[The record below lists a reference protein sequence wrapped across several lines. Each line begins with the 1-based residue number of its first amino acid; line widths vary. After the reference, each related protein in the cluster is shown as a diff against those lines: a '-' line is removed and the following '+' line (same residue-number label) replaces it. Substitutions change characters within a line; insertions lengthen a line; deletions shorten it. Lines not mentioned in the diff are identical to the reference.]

1 MKKLKRAKRRFKGFT
16 LGLDVHEKYIEY
28 AVINQRGD
36 DAGKGQIRSEWKEI
50 EKVVQAWRKKGRVQV
65 GFESSGSCYWVFD
78 RLVAE
83 LGRKQV
89 RVAHA
94 GKVRVI
100 AESGEKNDEN
110 DAWWVAYL
118 LWDRRLPE
126 SYLPEGVL
134 RELRIAGREYRYVTE
149 LRADLLRRIRSQLRQ
164 EGRKLPK
171 QWTTSKVKR
180 KLTREEIRKVE
191 GTRGQAVRLLYREIM
206 ALGKVMRFWRKKM
219 RELAASLP
227 EVKTIQEEM
236 PGLKAVTGTLAY
248 GELGDPRRFKS
259 EKAYAKATGL
269 TPLNRESGGKKIRGP
284 ISKAGSVH
292 ARWAFT
298 RAILGCLRCRKGPG
312 LAIGNWVRHR
322 MGKKLKKVVI
332 VAAARKLA
340 EGVWRLFNYGE
351 VFDLARAFP
360 QPKHARP

>member
-1 MKKLKRAKRRFKGFT
+1 MKKLKRAKKRFKGVT
-16 LGLDVHEKYIEY
+16 LGFDAHENFIEY

-36 DAGKGQIRSEWKEI
+36 DEAKGRIGTQWKEI
-50 EKVVQAWRKKGRVQV
+50 EKVLSYWRKRGAVQV
-65 GFESSGSCYWVFD
+65 GFEASGGSYWLFD

-83 LGRKQV
+83 LGREQV

-94 GKVRVI
+94 AKVKVI

-126 SYLPEGVL
+126 AHIPEGML

-149 LRADLLRRIRSQLRQ
+149 LRANLMRRLRSQMKQ
-164 EGRKLPK
+164 EGLKLPK
-171 QWTTSKVKR
+171 QWWSSKVKR
-180 KLTREEIRKVE
+180 KLAREEIKKVR
-191 GTRGQAVRLLYREIM
+191 GTRGLAVRLLYREIM
-206 ALGKVMRFWRKKM
+206 LAGKAMRFWSKKM
-219 RELAASLP
+219 SKLAEHIP
-227 EVKTIQEEM
+227 DVKTIQEQL
-236 PGLKAVTGTLAY
+236 PGLKAITGTLVY

-259 EKAYAKATGL
+259 EKAYGKATGL
-269 TPLNRESGGKKIRGP
+269 TPLNRESGGKKMRGP

-298 RAILGCLRCRKGPG
+298 RAVLACLRCQKGPG
-312 LAIGNWVRHR
+312 LQIGNWVRHR
-322 MGKKLKKVVI
+322 MGRKLKKVAI

-351 VFDLARAFP
+351 TFNLARAFP
-360 QPKHARP
+360 QPRGART